1 MFRLSVVDHVRLS
14 FGHVV
19 QSYTAHARV
28 AERLAARVWQLKTVI
43 LTLLGIASAASVWA
57 LVGASRSL
65 QVVAAIAAGLA
76 FAAYAIYVALDLEPR
91 MHAHRAWAS
100 RLWLVCERYRA
111 LLAEIR
117 DGLLDNDELMRR
129 RDALTQQVQAVYE
142 HAPPADREAYASAA
156 AEVASKE
163 GTLTDADID
172 KFLPASLRKGE
183 VT

>member
-19 QSYTAHARV
+19 QSYTAHAKI
-28 AERLAARVWQLKTVI
+28 AERLAARAWQIKIVI
-43 LTLLGIASAASVWA
+43 LTLLGIAASASVWA
-57 LVGASRSL
+57 LVGASRPL
-65 QVVAAIAAGLA
+65 QVVGAVAAGLA
-76 FAAYAIYVALDLEPR
+76 FAGYAIYVALDLEPR
-91 MHAHRAWAS
+91 VQAHRAWAS

-117 DGLLDNDELMRR
+117 DGLIDNEGLMRR
-129 RDALTQQVQAVYE
+129 RDALTQQVQAIYE

-156 AEVASKE
+156 AEVAAKE

-183 VT
+183 AT

>member
-1 MFRLSVVDHVRLS
+1 MFRLSVVDHLRLS
-14 FGHVV
+14 FGHVA
-19 QSYTAHARV
+19 QSYTAHARA
-28 AERLAARVWQLKTVI
+28 AERLAARAWQMKIVI
-43 LTLLGIASAASVWA
+43 LTLLGIGAAGSAWV
-57 LVGASRSL
+57 LVGASRTL
-65 QVVAAIAAGLA
+65 QVVGAVAAGLA

-91 MHAHRAWAS
+91 MQAHRACAS

-129 RDALTQQVQAVYE
+129 RDALAQQVQAIYE
-142 HAPPADREAYASAA
+142 HAPPADREALAAAA

-163 GTLTDADID
+163 GTLTDAEID
-172 KFLPASLRKGE
+172 KLLPASLRKGE